1 MNFKIDTKEKF
12 TIITPIKDV
21 LSDNLTAGLNELVT
35 EYLRKDTKNVI
46 LNLKNIRILSESLL
60 LDLIPLQQTFYENQ
74 ASFVICELQ
83 PSVKKEFQKRE
94 ELKLLNITPSESEA
108 SDIVQ
113 MEEIEREL
121 MDE

>member
-21 LSDNLTAGLNELVT
+21 LSDNLTAGLIELVT

-46 LNLKNIRILSESLL
+46 LNLKNIRTLSESLL
-60 LDLIPLQQTFYENQ
+60 LDLITLQQTFYENQ

-83 PSVKKEFQKRE
+83 PSVLKEFEKRD
-94 ELKLLNITPSESEA
+94 ELQLLNITPSESEA
-108 SDIVQ
+108 WDMVQ